1 MSDKSWEPGMFW
13 KLENFEN
20 MKNDPW
26 DMLNNFCFQVYAQK
40 SKLTQTRAGS
50 LAVRRGFLTLTLTLS
65 HSLPLYPTLSLT
77 HSISVSLYHSFS
89 LSLSRSFSHSLSRS
103 NFLHNFLLMTF
114 GTTFIL
120 IPKLKSCILTYRHID
135 IRTYWHTDMLTY
147 RYDVFWYRFD
157 ILNNFHFDN

>member
-1 MSDKSWEPGMFW
+1 MSCLFYTLDVVLIQILGN
-13 KLENFEN
+13 KLIPNSHFHSLN
-20 MKNDPW
+20 MNGPIK
-26 DMLNNFCFQVYAQK
+26 YADIK
-40 SKLTQTRAGS
+40 ESRAGS

-135 IRTYWHTDMLTY
+135 IRTY
-147 RYDVFWYRFD
+147 
-157 ILNNFHFDN
+157 